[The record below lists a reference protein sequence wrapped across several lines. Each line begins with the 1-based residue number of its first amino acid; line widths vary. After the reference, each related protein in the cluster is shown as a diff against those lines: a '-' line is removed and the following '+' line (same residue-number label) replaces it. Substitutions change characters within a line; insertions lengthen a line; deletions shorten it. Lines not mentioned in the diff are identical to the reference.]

1 MKVEI
6 GDLVEDRHY
15 GLGTVESVGHLEA
28 TGEDWV
34 RAFFPQFPH
43 PGTGGFLRL
52 YGGMAKELKVI
63 SKK

>member
-34 RAFFPQFPH
+34 RAFFPQFLH
-43 PGTGGFLRL
+43 GGFLRL
-52 YGGMAKELKVI
+52 YGGLAKELKVI

>member
-6 GDLVEDRHY
+6 GDLVKDSHY
-15 GLGTVESVGHLEA
+15 GLGTVEA
-28 TGEDWV
+28 TGHDGVSGEKWV

-52 YGGMAKELKVI
+52 YGGLAKELKVI